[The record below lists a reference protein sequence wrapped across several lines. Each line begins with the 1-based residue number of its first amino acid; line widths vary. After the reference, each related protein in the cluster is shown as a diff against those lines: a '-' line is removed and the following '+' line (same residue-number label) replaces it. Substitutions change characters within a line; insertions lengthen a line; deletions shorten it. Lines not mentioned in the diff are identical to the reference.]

1 MTPIDWRDVPLTKEH
16 DRSGFDCGDVE
27 LNTWLVRYALQ
38 SHTNGSAKTFVATS
52 ESAPNRI
59 LAFCSLSPASI
70 EYSRTPLIVTRGLG
84 RYEVP
89 VFRLARLA
97 VDLSFQRRGLG
108 RAMLVAAGERC
119 SAVAAQVG
127 GVGMLIDAKN
137 EAVAKWYAIF
147 GAVPLLDTPLS
158 LILPFDTFR
167 RSLRNP
173 N

>member
-1 MTPIDWRDVPLTKEH
+1 MPIDWRDVPLAKEH
-16 DRSGFDCGDVE
+16 DRSGFDCGDTQ
-27 LNTWLVRYALQ
+27 LNTWLMRYARQ

-52 ESAPNRI
+52 EAAPSRI
-59 LAFCSLSPASI
+59 LAFYSLSPASV
-70 EYSRTPLIVTRGLG
+70 EYSRTPVVVTRGLG
-84 RYEVP
+84 RYDIP

-97 VDLSFQRRGLG
+97 VDMSFQRRGLG

-119 SAVAAQVG
+119 LAVAAQVG

-158 LILPFDTFR
+158 LVWPFDTLR
-167 RSLRNP
+167 RSLQKP